1 MSDERNE
8 IAEVKEKEVA
18 KREPVKYHTDFSLG
32 IFGSSDN
39 FMMAT
44 QMAKAFAGSTIVP
57 KDYQGHFENGLVAIE
72 LATRMKISPLA
83 VMQNLDIIQGRP
95 SWRASFLIGMINGSG
110 KYDTEL
116 QFLEEQDKNGKP
128 FACTCWTEKDGR
140 KVTGI
145 KVDMNMV
152 NAEGWN
158 RKPGSKWVTM
168 PQVML
173 RYRAASFFARM
184 NCPELTSGLYTAE
197 EVSEFTEIPVDPV
210 KARPNSVPFQT
221 PHVLEERTAVP
232 VQKVVD
238 KQAVAEPA
246 VNHSAVVETEEDPF
260 A

>member
-1 MSDERNE
+1 MAEERNE
-8 IAEVKEKEVA
+8 IVEVKESEA
-18 KREPVKYHTDFSLG
+18 TKREPVKYHTDFSLG

-57 KDYQGHFENGLVAIE
+57 REYQGRFENGLVAIE

-110 KYDTEL
+110 KYDMEL

-128 FACTCWTEKDGR
+128 FACTCWTEKEGR
-140 KVTGI
+140 KITGI

-197 EVSEFTEIPVDPV
+197 EVSEFTEVSAETV
-210 KARPNSVPFQT
+210 KAEPNSIPFQST
-221 PHVLEERTAVP
+221 TALEESKTVP
-232 VQKVVD
+232 APKVAE
-238 KQAVAEPA
+238 KQAVTESA
-246 VNHSAVVETEEDPF
+246 VNLSDAVETEEDPF

>member
-8 IAEVKEKEVA
+8 ITEVKEKEVA

-110 KYDTEL
+110 KYDMEL

-184 NCPELTSGLYTAE
+184 NCPELTSGLYTTE

-221 PHVLEERTAVP
+221 PPVLEERTAVP

-238 KQAVAEPA
+238 KQTVAEPA
-246 VNHSAVVETEEDPF
+246 VDHSAVAETEEDPF

>member
-1 MSDERNE
+1 MAEERNE
-8 IAEVKEKEVA
+8 IVEVKE

-57 KDYQGHFENGLVAIE
+57 KEYQGHFENGLVAIE

-110 KYDTEL
+110 KYDMEL

-128 FACTCWTEKDGR
+128 FACTCWTEKEGR
-140 KVTGI
+140 KITGI

-184 NCPELTSGLYTAE
+184 NCPELTSGLCTAE
-197 EVSEFTEIPVDPV
+197 EVSEFTEVPAETV
-210 KARPNSVPFQT
+210 KAEPNSIPFQST
-221 PHVLEERTAVP
+221 TALEESKMVP
-232 VQKVVD
+232 APKVAE
-238 KQAVAEPA
+238 KQAVTESA
-246 VNHSAVVETEEDPF
+246 VNLSDAAETEEDPF